1 MSSSDPEY
9 GRKGLDMSLAQ
20 RRYEWI
26 AAPQEY
32 VLCGGLEFQRCPGP
46 PWIEAH
52 GAGSTVCP
60 TVGHAAASLLSALQ
74 WYIDSDDEFEIQVRS
89 VDNDPTPTPTAVTDN
104 DDDTP
109 ARAAPRFPPDHL
121 PGAGSARAARW
132 FTDPTHKENHRFKTL
147 HSQAGVWGRGPI
159 PVAVLTISVAGSND
173 EAKQWQLMRQA
184 NEEEY
189 QTHAESLAQ
198 SRATSVAGKD
208 AQTRS
213 SKRVGFLESDATA
226 DNGSLADDQ
235 L

>member
-109 ARAAPRFPPDHL
+109 ARAAPRFPPIIFR
-121 PGAGSARAARW
+121 ARAAHELRDGSQILHTRRTTGSKPCIAKPASGGEVPSQMPSSRSRW
-132 FTDPTHKENHRFKTL
+132 PEVMMR
-147 HSQAGVWGRGPI
+147 R
-159 PVAVLTISVAGSND
+159 SNG
-173 EAKQWQLMRQA
+173 
-184 NEEEY
+184 N
-189 QTHAESLAQ
+189 
-198 SRATSVAGKD
+198 
-208 AQTRS
+208 
-213 SKRVGFLESDATA
+213 
-226 DNGSLADDQ
+226 
-235 L
+235 